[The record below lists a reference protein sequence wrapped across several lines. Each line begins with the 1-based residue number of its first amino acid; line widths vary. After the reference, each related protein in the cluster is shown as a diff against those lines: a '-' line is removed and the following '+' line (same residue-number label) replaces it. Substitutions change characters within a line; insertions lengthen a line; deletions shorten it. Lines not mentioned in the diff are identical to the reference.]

1 MPMARPAKR
10 KITIKAYQQPPKLP
24 PNYYDTTSRKLLE
37 ATRAILDHH
46 HHHHQNHQTSSYS
59 SLQDCYNSVVHLC
72 SHQFGPALYSDLVQE
87 LKRAT
92 TLLLS
97 TPPSPDA
104 VLEYVNTQYPLFV
117 EYLLLVKDI
126 FLVLDRQYV
135 WDHTTTITTTADD
148 NDHIPHAVKRSTTSC
163 LPHHSGLV
171 EVGLAA
177 FAARLQQLAL
187 DEAVYQQWWNHLWE
201 DWKSQQHN
209 DLQQQ
214 QHMSASCSSIRGGG
228 ATTTTTTTATTQL
241 LSSTMILWQDLQFK
255 LPVVRKLQLDL
266 DASLTQVSREWQDRS
281 QYVPQQF
288 LNFVYGQWMH
298 VSQHW
303 GVFLPKT
310 WLRTMVEVHLLE
322 PHLNPQ
328 LLLKD
333 LDFTNL
339 DFFTKLWFLASRL
352 PGGLDRVVAA
362 VVAHGKAL
370 GLACV
375 KEANGTPKSV
385 IGGLI
390 HLQDHLSQLQK
401 TVGDIPMKQI
411 WSDVLNVDPNVAEFL
426 AKYIDATLRNH
437 KMTPPISAILQ
448 LFSNLQAKDV
458 FEAFY
463 KKDLAKRL
471 LNQRVQSM
479 DVERQLV
486 SLLKVECGAGYT
498 SKMEG
503 MFQDV
508 EWSRETMQRWKDS
521 TDYVPNDKCEMEVQ
535 ILTTGYWPVYP
546 QYEGL
551 VLPDA
556 ILKPQSDFAN
566 HYRTKYQGRKI
577 VWQYALGGC
586 QVRFRVGETKVYDLL
601 VSLGQTLVLLCF
613 NNPNKPRWKL
623 SEICAAIGMQD
634 RDEGER
640 MLQSLSL
647 GKEGTRILRR
657 LVVGNTTTTTKP
669 PGPTISDDDVFVVN
683 EKFTSQ
689 HRRIKINN
697 ILWKETKDD
706 REKVMEGVSRDRLY
720 LIDAVLVRIM
730 KARKTILHQQLI
742 LQVLEQVKVPAQ
754 PGDIKKRIESLIERE
769 YMERDE
775 KDRNR
780 YNYLA

>member
-1 MPMARPAKR
+1 MPIARPAKR
-10 KITIKAYQQPPKLP
+10 KITIKAYKQPPKLP
-24 PNYYDTTSRKLLE
+24 PNYYDATSGKLLE
-37 ATRAILDHH
+37 ATRAILDKK
-46 HHHHQNHQTSSYS
+46 S
-59 SLQDCYNSVVHLC
+59 SLALQDSYNSVVHLC
-72 SHQFGPALYSDLVQE
+72 SHQFGPTLYSDLVQE
-87 LKRAT
+87 MKRAT
-92 TLLLS
+92 AQILA
-97 TPPSPDA
+97 TPPSKDA
-104 VLEYVNTQYPLFV
+104 VLEYVTTQYPLFV

-126 FLVLDRQYV
+126 YLVLDRQYV
-135 WDHTTTITTTADD
+135 WDADR
-148 NDHIPHAVKRSTTSC
+148 AVKRTSSQ
-163 LPHHSGLV
+163 PHGLV
-171 EVGLAA
+171 EVGLAE
-177 FAARLQQLAL
+177 FATRLQVLEL
-187 DEAVYQQWWNHLWE
+187 DAAVYQEWWNQLWD
-201 DWKSQQHN
+201 DWKHV
-209 DLQQQ
+209 
-214 QHMSASCSSIRGGG
+214 SC
-228 ATTTTTTTATTQL
+228 TMPL
-241 LSSTMILWQDLQFK
+241 LGSTMVMWQDLQCK
-255 LPVVRKLQLDL
+255 LPVVRKLQVDL
-266 DASLTQVSREWQDRS
+266 QASLTQVSREWQDNGTTK
-281 QYVPQQF
+281 YVPEKCLTF
-288 LNFVYGQWMH
+288 IHAQWMH

-310 WLRTMVEVHLLE
+310 WLRTMLEVHLLE
-322 PHLNPQ
+322 PHLNTQ
-328 LLLKD
+328 FLLKD

-339 DFFTKLWFLASRL
+339 DFFTKLWFLAARL
-352 PGGLDRVVAA
+352 EGGLERVVAA

-375 KEANGTPKSV
+375 KEVNGTPKTV
-385 IGGLI
+385 IGGLLK
-390 HLQDHLSQLQK
+390 LQDHLSKLQK
-401 TVGDIPMKQI
+401 SVGDIPMKQI

-426 AKYIDATLRNH
+426 AKYIDGSLRNH
-437 KMTPPISAILQ
+437 KATPPLAAILQ
-448 LFSNLQAKDV
+448 LFSNLQAKDI

-556 ILKPQSDFAN
+556 ILKPQSEFAN

-586 QVRFRVGETKVYDLL
+586 QVRFRVGENKVYDLL

-613 NNPNKPRWKL
+613 NHPDRPRWKL
-623 SEICAAIGMQD
+623 SEICAAIGMPD

-657 LVVGNTTTTTKP
+657 IAPSGSTKP
-669 PGPTISDDDVFVVN
+669 GPLISDDDVFVVN

-706 REKVMEGVSRDRLY
+706 REKVVEGVSRDRLY